1 MYLFWKQP
9 TTFEK
14 ATTMGKNVAMA
25 GAYVAAVTAISD
37 LIKTGVS
44 SGLTKAAA
52 YVASKKPAEEGSSEA
67 SSEEPKKKAS
77 KKNA

>member
-1 MYLFWKQP
+1 MYLFRKQP

-14 ATTMGKNVAMA
+14 VTTMGKDVAYA
-25 GAYVAAVTAISD
+25 GAWVAAVTTISD
-37 LIKTGVS
+37 LIRAGIS
-44 SGLTKAAA
+44 SGVDWAAT